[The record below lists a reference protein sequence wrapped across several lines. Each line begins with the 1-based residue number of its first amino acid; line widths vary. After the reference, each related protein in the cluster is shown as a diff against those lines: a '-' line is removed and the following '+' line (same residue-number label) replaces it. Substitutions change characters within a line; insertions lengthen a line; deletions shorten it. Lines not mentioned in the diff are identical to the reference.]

1 MFSNKIWKTNCK
13 GKYRDRLKFH
23 IVFLRAH
30 FLTSHDE
37 YSNKQ
42 VGSSQFSTYISA
54 FHLQKRNKVYAM
66 RLQNNSTIYAPNL
79 DEKLCSLILT
89 NFVQEYAFNLYLQ
102 MKEKRGKS
110 YTYQTKL
117 HVLMSKWLYDKS
129 WRDDVISS
137 LILTSCS

>member
-1 MFSNKIWKTNCK
+1 
-13 GKYRDRLKFH
+13 
-23 IVFLRAH
+23 
-30 FLTSHDE
+30 
-37 YSNKQ
+37 
-42 VGSSQFSTYISA
+42 
-54 FHLQKRNKVYAM
+54 M

-79 DEKLCSLILT
+79 DEKLRSLILT

-129 WRDDVISS
+129 
-137 LILTSCS
+137 